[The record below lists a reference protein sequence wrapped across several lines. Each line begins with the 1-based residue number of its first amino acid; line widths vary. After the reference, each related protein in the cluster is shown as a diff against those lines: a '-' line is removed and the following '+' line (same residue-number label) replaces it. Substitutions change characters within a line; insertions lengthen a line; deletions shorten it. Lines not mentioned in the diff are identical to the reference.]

1 LLTSNIPQ
9 ASIKEESMSET
20 VSTRPF
26 EDQRPGTSGL
36 RKSVTVFQQPHY
48 LENFVQSL
56 FDCIADELEGAT
68 LVLGGDGR
76 YHNREAI
83 QTILRMAAANKVH
96 RVLTGRGGI
105 FSTPAVSAMIREH
118 GAAGGIILSASHN
131 PGGPQ
136 GDFGIKFNARNGGP
150 ASESLT
156 ERIYARSQ
164 VIERY
169 FIAEP
174 QHVDIDTPGL
184 YYLNQMEIEVVDP
197 VAEYAQLMQ
206 RLFDFERIRELIH
219 GGLRLSFD
227 AMHAVTGPYA
237 KAIFE
242 ELLGAPD
249 GSVRNGV
256 PLADFGGG
264 HPDPNLTY
272 AAELVQ
278 AMQTEDGPDFGAAS
292 DGDGDRNMILGR
304 GFFVTPSDS
313 LAVLAANA
321 TLVPGYRD
329 GLAGIA
335 RSMPTSRA
343 ADRVASELGIPCFET
358 PTGWKFFG
366 NLLDAGRIT
375 LCGEESFGTGSDHVR
390 EKDGLWA
397 VLFWLNLL
405 AVRQQSVADIVH
417 EHWRHYGRDVYTRHD
432 YEGVDAQRAGEL
444 MSALRGKLDALPGQA
459 YGGLNIT
466 HTDDFAYDDPIDGS
480 RTEHQGLRILF
491 GDEARIVY
499 RLSGTGTQGATLR
512 VYIERRETRET
523 HIDSDAQVLLRS
535 LIEAADAIAGIQA
548 HTGRERPDVIT

>member
-1 LLTSNIPQ
+1 
-9 ASIKEESMSET
+9 MSQT

-36 RKSVTVFQQPHY
+36 RKSVSVFQQPNY

-56 FDCIADELEGAT
+56 FDCIADELDGAT

-96 RVLTGRGGI
+96 RILVGRGGI
-105 FSTPAVSAMIREH
+105 FSTPAVSAVIRGH
-118 GAAGGIILSASHN
+118 HAVGGIILSASHN
-131 PGGPQ
+131 PGGPE

-156 ERIYARSQ
+156 ERIYACSR

-169 FIAEP
+169 RIAP
-174 QHVDIDTPGL
+174 PKHIDIDTPGL
-184 YYLNQMEIEVVDP
+184 YYLEQMEVEVVDP
-197 VAEYAQLMQ
+197 VSEYAQLMQ

-237 KAIFE
+237 KVIFE
-242 ELLGAPD
+242 ELLGAAE
-249 GSVRNGV
+249 GSVHNGV

-272 AAELVQ
+272 AADLVHE
-278 AMQTEDGPDFGAAS
+278 MESVDGPDFGAAS
-292 DGDGDRNMILGR
+292 DGDGDRNMVLGR

-313 LAVLAANA
+313 LAILAANA
-321 TLVPGYRD
+321 HRVPGYRQ
-329 GLAGIA
+329 GIRGIA
-335 RSMPTSRA
+335 RSMPTSQA
-343 ADRVASELGIPCFET
+343 ADRVADALGVPCYET

-366 NLLDAGRIT
+366 NLLDAQRIT

-405 AVRQQSVADIVH
+405 AVRQQSVEAIVRA
-417 EHWRHYGRDVYTRHD
+417 HWRQFGRNIYTRHD
-432 YEGVDAQRAGEL
+432 YEGVDGAAAQAVIEDLRA
-444 MSALRGKLDALPGQA
+444 SLPDLVGRE
-459 YGGLNIT
+459 YGGYRVALA
-466 HTDDFAYDDPIDGS
+466 DDFAYVDPIDES
-480 RTEHQGLRILF
+480 VSEHQGLRIVFTDGSRLIF
-491 GDEARIVY
+491 

-512 VYIERRETRET
+512 LYIERYEPDPARQGVDTQE
-523 HIDSDAQVLLRS
+523 ALAG
-535 LIEAADAIAGIQA
+535 LIAIADHLTDFRQRL
-548 HTGRERPDVIT
+548 GREEPTVIT

>member
-1 LLTSNIPQ
+1 
-9 ASIKEESMSET
+9 MSQT

-36 RKSVTVFQQPHY
+36 RKAVSVFQQANY

-56 FDCIADELEGAT
+56 FDCIADELDGAT

-96 RVLTGRGGI
+96 RVLVGRGGI
-105 FSTPAVSAMIREH
+105 FSTPAVSAVIREH

-150 ASESLT
+150 APEALT
-156 ERIYARSQ
+156 ERIYARSLT
-164 VIERY
+164 IDRY
-169 FIAEP
+169 RIAPP
-174 QHVDIDTPGL
+174 QHIDIDTPGL
-184 YYLNQMEIEVVDP
+184 YYLEQMEVEVVDP
-197 VAEYAQLMQ
+197 VTEYAQLMQ

-219 GGLRLSFD
+219 GGLRLHFD

-237 KAIFE
+237 KVIFE
-242 ELLGAPD
+242 ELLGAAE
-249 GSVRNGV
+249 GSVHNGV

-272 AAELVQ
+272 AAELVR
-278 AMQTEDGPDFGAAS
+278 AMQAEDGPDFGAAS

-329 GLAGIA
+329 GLTGIA

-343 ADRVASELGIPCFET
+343 ADRVADALDIPCFET

-405 AVRQQSVADIVH
+405 AVRQQSVADIVRD
-417 EHWRHYGRDVYTRHD
+417 HWRRYGRDVYTRHD
-432 YEGVDAQRAGEL
+432 YEGVDAQKAGEL
-444 MSALRGKLDALPGQA
+444 MSALRGKLGTLPGQA

-466 HTDDFAYDDPIDGS
+466 HADDFAYDDPVDGS

-491 GDEARIVY
+491 GDEARIIY

-523 HIDSDAQVLLRS
+523 HIDSDAQILLRS
-535 LIEAADAIAGIQA
+535 LIEAADTIAGINA